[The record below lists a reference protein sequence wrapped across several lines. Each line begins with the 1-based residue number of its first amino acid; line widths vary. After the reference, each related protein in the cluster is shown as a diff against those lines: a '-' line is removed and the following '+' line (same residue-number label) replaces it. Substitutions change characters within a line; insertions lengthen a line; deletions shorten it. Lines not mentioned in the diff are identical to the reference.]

1 MSMKFASLAVMV
13 VAGLSVAACTN
24 TRKDRPGLAIAQSL
38 VKPKPIPVVSDPN
51 QVANAITQTLA
62 AIDGPVALAT
72 FEKTNNNVV
81 LRTIATNGP
90 YRTWASSGSADRRS
104 ITTRHGILTATR
116 GLNQDLMS
124 SDVSQTLSLVK
135 ARKSGSAIRVQRYLN
150 GEDRIY
156 DVRVSCTIT
165 RGGTTQVQIGEINRS
180 ATEMTERC
188 DSPERSFTNIY
199 RVDGSG
205 RVLQSVQWLNDFY
218 GTTVIQQL
226 R

>member
-1 MSMKFASLAVMV
+1 MKFASLAVMV

-24 TRKDRPGLAIAQSL
+24 TRKDRPGLAIAQAL
-38 VKPKPIPVVSDPN
+38 VKPKPIAVVSDPN
-51 QVANAITQTLA
+51 QVATAVAQSLA
-62 AIDGPVALAT
+62 AVKGPVALAT

-81 LRTIATNGP
+81 LRPIATNGS
-90 YRTWASSGSADRRS
+90 YKTWASTGSADRRS
-104 ITTRHGILTATR
+104 ITTRHGLLTATR

-124 SDVSQTLSLVK
+124 SDVSQTLSLLK
-135 ARKSGSAIRVQRYLN
+135 SRQSGSATRVQRYLS
-150 GEDRIY
+150 GEDEIY
-156 DVRVSCTIT
+156 EVRVSCTIS
-165 RGGTTQVQIGEINRS
+165 RGGQTQVQVGEINRS

-188 DSPERSFTNIY
+188 DSAERSFTNIY

-218 GTTVIQQL
+218 GTAVIQQL

>member
-1 MSMKFASLAVMV
+1 MKLASLAVMV

-24 TRKDRPGLAIAQSL
+24 TRKDRPGLAIVQSL
-38 VKPKPIPVVSDPN
+38 AKPKSIPVVSDPN
-51 QVANAITQTLA
+51 QVANDVSQTLA
-62 AIDGPVALAT
+62 VVPGPLALAT

-81 LRTIATNGP
+81 LRPIATNGS
-90 YRTWASSGSADRRS
+90 YKTWASAGSADRRS
-104 ITTRHGILTATR
+104 VTTRHGLLTATR

-124 SDVSQTLSLVK
+124 SDVSQTLSLLK
-135 ARKSGSAIRVQRYLN
+135 ARQSGSATRVQRYLN
-150 GEDRIY
+150 GEDQIFEI
-156 DVRVSCTIT
+156 RVTCAVSK
-165 RGGTTQVQIGEINRS
+165 GGQTQVQIGEINRT